1 VIWVVYVVLG
11 LVWTGAVAALV
22 WCSASRLNPYAEV
35 VDDESDLGAAVARHP
50 AGRARRPL
58 PAPGSGRGQA
68 PHPRPFV
75 PRQSRGE
82 HRR

>member
-1 VIWVVYVVLG
+1 VIWAWVVLG
-11 LVWTGAVAALV
+11 LLWTGAVAVLIA
-22 WCSASRLNPYAEV
+22 CSVSRLNPYTEV
-35 VDDESDLGAAVARHP
+35 VDDERDLGAALARHP

-58 PAPGSGRGQA
+58 PAPGFGRGQA